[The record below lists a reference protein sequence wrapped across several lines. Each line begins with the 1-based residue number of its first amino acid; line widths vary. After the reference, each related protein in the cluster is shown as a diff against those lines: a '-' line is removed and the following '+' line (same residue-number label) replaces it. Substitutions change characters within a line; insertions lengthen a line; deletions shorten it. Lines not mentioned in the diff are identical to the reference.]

1 MPRSSRIR
9 GGRSWPATES
19 AGSDERPVDGV
30 SASVPRSVIV
40 PQFLGLSWGL
50 GDCEATR
57 AHVALLGR
65 PEQPL
70 SPPSVTTK
78 PLPPMSLD
86 TCFSE
91 RRAGDNSPRPPR
103 LHTMERTTMGIIAF
117 IILCLLA
124 GIIAKAILP
133 GNDPGGLIITTIIG
147 IVGALLGGFLAAAL
161 FDAHP
166 LDDFFD
172 ISTWV
177 TAIIGSIILLAI
189 YRAIANRGGHGLRV

>member
-30 SASVPRSVIV
+30 SPSVPRSVIV
-40 PQFLGLSWGL
+40 PQFLGLSSGL
-50 GDCEATR
+50 GDCEAPR

-78 PLPPMSLD
+78 PLTPMSLRHV
-86 TCFSE
+86 FQRAS
-91 RRAGDNSPRPPR
+91 RRGQQPPTTTTT
-103 LHTMERTTMGIIAF
+103 HDGKDTMGIIAF
-117 IILCLLA
+117 IILGLLA

-133 GNDPGGLIITTIIG
+133 GNDP
-147 IVGALLGGFLAAAL
+147 
-161 FDAHP
+161 
-166 LDDFFD
+166 
-172 ISTWV
+172 
-177 TAIIGSIILLAI
+177 
-189 YRAIANRGGHGLRV
+189 